1 MARIEYTDVEGKVHK
16 VVVPRGGEGIVI
28 GRNASCDVVLNSK
41 SVGRNHGRITREDGS
56 YVFRD
61 LGSVNGSFV
70 NDGKVTGAVVLSDGA
85 KVRCGDSIMEFV
97 FDAADGSK
105 APPRKPKP
113 PKPASKSP
121 QTGDINRLQKENKAL
136 RAELKS
142 LSTRVA
148 FSESDSDELEALKKK
163 LAESSA
169 TSGETE
175 DEVRH
180 LRGLMADGERRVK
193 DAEARAAT
201 ANSSLE
207 SMHAKYMDMREQ
219 VQHTQSLLEEA
230 RTGLSDSESE
240 VADLQ
245 EQLASLNAQ
254 AEAAL
259 NRGGQAVEEV
269 SDLKVKVTE
278 KDREIERLQREL
290 DIRDYDLKALRE
302 ENERLQEY
310 CETDSGRQEALERKV
325 RNLEAVIEENRNY
338 IAELR
343 RTNEEKDR
351 QVREVRLGVGIAD
364 LEQEKQRL
372 LDDFHKK
379 SREVDDLQADLAA
392 RGAELESVS
401 SLKSELQA
409 RVKELEKAGRT
420 RRADTEDISDHPEY
434 LAKVR
439 EVDRLI
445 ETEATLTAELDTLR
459 DQRERFSE
467 EERARLEADLSA
479 SQEKSQV
486 LADRIVKIRDEAA
499 REAGASRK
507 KKTRKKTTRK
517 KT

>member
-1 MARIEYTDVEGKVHK
+1 MARIEYTDVEGKVHR
-16 VVVPRGGEGIVI
+16 VVIPRGGEGVVI

-41 SVGRNHGRITREDGS
+41 SVGRNHGRITREGGS

-70 NDGKVTGAVVLSDGA
+70 NGGKVTGAVVLADGA
-85 KVRCGDSIMEFV
+85 KVRCGDSIMDFV
-97 FDAADGSK
+97 FDAADGRK
-105 APPRKPKP
+105 APP
-113 PKPASKSP
+113 SKSKATMP
-121 QTGDINRLQKENKAL
+121 VPAPPETIDVSRLQKENKAL

-148 FSESDSDELEALKKK
+148 SSDSDTDEVEALKKK
-163 LAESSA
+163 LADSSA
-169 TSGETE
+169 ASGEAE
-175 DEVRH
+175 DEARH
-180 LRGLMADGERRVK
+180 LRGLMADGEHRVK

-207 SMHAKYMDMREQ
+207 SVHAKYLDMREQ
-219 VQHTQSLLEEA
+219 VQHTQSLLDEA
-230 RTGLSDSESE
+230 RASLSDSESE
-240 VADLQ
+240 LSDLR
-245 EQLASLNAQ
+245 EQWASLSAQ
-254 AEAAL
+254 AEAAR
-259 NRGGQAVEEV
+259 NRGGQAAEEV

-278 KDREIERLQREL
+278 KDREMERLQREL

-302 ENERLQEY
+302 ENERLQDY

-325 RNLEAVIEENRNY
+325 KNLEAVIEENRNY

-379 SREVDDLQADLAA
+379 SREVDDLQADLSA
-392 RGAELESVS
+392 RGAELEGVTSE
-401 SLKSELQA
+401 KDELQA
-409 RVKELEKAGRT
+409 RVKKLEKAGRT

-445 ETEATLTAELDTLR
+445 DTEATLTAELGTLR
-459 DQRERFSE
+459 DEREMFSE
-467 EERARLEADLSA
+467 EARARLEADLNA

-486 LADRIVKIRDEAA
+486 LADRLEKIRGEAA
-499 REAGASRK
+499 KDAGASKKKKARK
-507 KKTRKKTTRK
+507 KKKT
-517 KT
+517 